1 MGRPPLYSCNTRIYQ
16 LWLTEMMCQ
25 KHIKMFQAQTH
36 LIIFHVWNHHKRKSK
51 VSYKN
56 SHKVIHSGECPTDGD
71 ASATKCK
78 RVVHHGPNLFSETV
92 RVFMLAR
99 FSLKK
104 YAPTFSCV
112 RSQQWLRRHMSNFTE
127 DICSP
132 GHLPKNYWETLA
144 NSKLA
149 TPTKY
154 HCIRM

>member
-1 MGRPPLYSCNTRIYQ
+1 MGRSPLYSYNTRIYQ
-16 LWLTEMMCQ
+16 LWLTDMMCQ
-25 KHIKMFQAQTH
+25 KHIKMFQAQTQ
-36 LIIFHVWNHHKRKSK
+36 LYFMYETTIKERVRFSTI
-51 VSYKN
+51 
-56 SHKVIHSGECPTDGD
+56 VIVIYSSECLTDGD

-78 RVVHHGPNLFSETV
+78 RVLHHGLNLFSETV

-99 FSLKK
+99 FSLKN

-144 NSKLA
+144 NSKLS

-154 HCIRM
+154 HCIKM